1 MRHPIEL
8 KDKVTKLRKRG
19 YSLKE
24 IASRLGIA
32 KSTAS
37 LWLRDVKLDKKAR
50 VRLKK
55 RGILGQYKA
64 TLTRKKKREEL
75 LRGLRRLAQKELIGN
90 KGDKRMCRLVCSIL
104 FWCEGNKNYLSCV
117 RFTNSEPEMIKCFL
131 YCLREGFGIDENKLR
146 GLIHLHDYHNKEK
159 QIEYWSKISKIP
171 KERFYKS
178 YRKPNT
184 GKRIKKDYPGCL
196 AITYYDAKLAKRL
209 WSYYKEIQDI
219 FS

>member
-1 MRHPIEL
+1 MRHPVEL
-8 KDKVTKLRKRG
+8 KEKAIKLRQKG

-24 IASRLGIA
+24 ISAKVGIA

-37 LWLRDVKLDKKAR
+37 LWARDIRLDKKAR
-50 VRLKK
+50 NRLKK

-64 TLTRKKKREEL
+64 ILSRQKKRRRIL
-75 LRGLRRLAQKELIGN
+75 GRLRKTARRELIGKSN
-90 KGDKRMCRLVCSIL
+90 KKTYRLLCSIL
-104 FWCEGNKNYLSCV
+104 FWCEGNKNDLSYV

-131 YCLREGFGIDENKLR
+131 HCLREGFGIDENKLR
-146 GLIHLHDYHNKEK
+146 GLIHLHDYHNEER

-196 AITYYDAKLAKRL
+196 AITYYDAKLAKKL
-209 WSYYKEIQDI
+209 WSYYKEVSNI